1 MDLSVIIVNYNVRQF
16 LESALASIK
25 RALEGLRGEIFVVD
39 NASDDGSA
47 EMVRTKFPEVTL
59 IQNAE
64 NLGFAKANNI
74 ALERARGRFVLLI
87 NPDTIVQEDTLKEMI
102 RFFDENP
109 DVGLAGCKILN
120 PDGSFQLPCR
130 RSFPTPWVAF
140 AKMTGL
146 SALFP
151 RSPLF
156 GKYNLTYLSP
166 DETYEVDA
174 VSGSFMMIRHDMYKK
189 IGGLDEK
196 FFMYGEDLDW
206 CYRVRQAGSKVYY
219 VHSTKVIHFKG
230 ESTRRSAIN
239 EVKVFYTA
247 MQVFVDKHYN
257 RSGWI
262 RGMLLAGIIVTGAM
276 ASLRRA
282 SRTILL
288 AAVDMFVVDLA
299 LLVSAF
305 VYFGDPIKFPAH
317 AHPVVWVVP
326 AFVVAVTLFFLGAYT
341 SNRFSVSRAGM
352 GVIAGYIVLS
362 AIVFF
367 AKEFAYSRAVVLI
380 SGFLSFIMIPGW
392 RLALRLSGSASGR
405 SQGRRSLFGRRTL
418 IVGTGPSAQEVLK
431 RLRARVD
438 DGFDVQGFIDINR
451 KRVGE
456 RIAGVEVLGSID
468 NVGKVIFE
476 KKVGEVIFSADAL
489 SYADILSVIARAGAS
504 NVNFRLVPNSLE
516 AIIGKTRIDE
526 LNTLPLVEIDYN
538 IQRPLNR
545 AVKRLFDLVL
555 GIALLLTI
563 YPFVRLFR
571 GSHGHTTG
579 KILSEKILLLPMII
593 RGELSFVGRPM
604 NGDRIADHGD
614 ERFQHLGPRGLTGLA
629 QINERDDLTAEERDR
644 YTLYYAKNQGL
655 ALDVEILLK
664 ALLSRTKQRSSHGET
679 GPRI

>member
-1 MDLSVIIVNYNVRQF
+1 MELSVIIVNYNVRQF
-16 LESALASIK
+16 LESALASIR
-25 RALEGLRGEIFVVD
+25 RAMEGIRGEIFVVD

-47 EMVRTKFPEVTL
+47 EMVRTQFPEVIL
-59 IQNAE
+59 IQNDE
-64 NLGFAKANNI
+64 NLGFARANNI
-74 ALERARGRFVLLI
+74 ALARARGTYILLI
-87 NPDTIVQEDTLKEMI
+87 NPDTIVQEDTLKDMI
-102 RFFDENP
+102 RFFDDNP

-120 PDGSFQLPCR
+120 PDGTFQLPCR

-140 AKMTGL
+140 TKITGL
-146 SALFP
+146 STLFP
-151 RSPLF
+151 KSPLF
-156 GKYNLTYLSP
+156 GRYNLTYLSP

-174 VSGSFMMIRHDMYKK
+174 VSGSFMMIRGSVYRA

-206 CYRVRQAGSKVYY
+206 CYRVRESGSKVYY
-219 VHSTKVIHFKG
+219 VHTTKVVHFKG
-230 ESTRRSAIN
+230 ESTRRSSIN
-239 EVKVFYTA
+239 EVKVFYRA
-247 MQVFVDKHYN
+247 MQIFVDKHFN
-257 RSGWI
+257 RSRI
-262 RGMLLAGIIVTGAM
+262 LRAMLSVGIVVTGAV

-282 SRTILL
+282 SLTIVL
-288 AAVDMFVVDLA
+288 ALVDACVVNIA
-299 LLVSAF
+299 LLVSA
-305 VYFGDPIKFPAH
+305 VLYFGDPMKFPLH
-317 AHPVVWVVP
+317 APPVVWVVP
-326 AFVVAVTLFFLGAYT
+326 AGVVVVTLFLLGEYT
-341 SNRFSVSRAGM
+341 TNRFSVSRSGM
-352 GVIAGYIVLS
+352 GVLGGYIVLS

-380 SGFLSFIMIPGW
+380 SGVLSFILIPGW
-392 RLALRLSGSASGR
+392 RLGLRISGISAGGAH
-405 SQGRRSLFGRRTL
+405 GRRSLFGRRTL

-438 DGFDVQGFIDINR
+438 DGFDVQGFIDVNR

-456 RIAGVEVLGSID
+456 RIAGIEVVGSID

-545 AVKRLFDLVL
+545 AAKRIFDLIL
-555 GIALLLTI
+555 GLLLLLTA
-563 YPFVRLFR
+563 YPLVRLFHRPDRKPVR
-571 GSHGHTTG
+571 GS
-579 KILSEKILLLPMII
+579 LPDAIFRIPMVV
-593 RGELSFVGRPM
+593 RGTLSFVGRPVEEDGGM
-604 NGDRIADHGD
+604 IRNENGSH
-614 ERFQHLGPRGLTGLA
+614 HLGPRGLTGLV

-644 YTLYYAKNQGL
+644 YLLYYAKNQGL

-664 ALLSRTKQRSSHGET
+664 SLLSRTK
-679 GPRI
+679 